1 MCCLIFLWQFVFGSE
16 RCFSVSHL
24 CCEAV
29 MCLVPEV
36 CELMGMNL
44 TGALIVV
51 PPVPTNWEVNIATP
65 PSAFIHRAPVPH
77 ALQSNSFQVIL
88 HWGADLQE
96 VTTTT
101 LTLYHWDYLYIFL
114 NVFIRI
120 RFYFYIFCF
129 DFSWSLK

>member
-1 MCCLIFLWQFVFGSE
+1 
-16 RCFSVSHL
+16 
-24 CCEAV
+24 

-77 ALQSNSFQVIL
+77 GFAVKFLSGYITFRSRFARS
-88 HWGADLQE
+88 GY
-96 VTTTT
+96 
-101 LTLYHWDYLYIFL
+101 YHSYFISLRLFIYIFKC
-114 NVFIRI
+114 I
-120 RFYFYIFCF
+120 Y
-129 DFSWSLK
+129 